1 MAENNLKR
9 IFDADQSKAVKLLC
23 KPIEHILSVSCSGDK
38 EMIKKILEYAD
49 DEHIE
54 LSKLN

>member
-1 MAENNLKR
+1 MAVEILQR
-9 IFDADQSKAVKLLC
+9 IYDADQSKAVKLLC
-23 KPIEHILSVSCSGDK
+23 KPIKHILYVSCLGDK
-38 EMIKKILEYAD
+38 EMIKKILKCPH